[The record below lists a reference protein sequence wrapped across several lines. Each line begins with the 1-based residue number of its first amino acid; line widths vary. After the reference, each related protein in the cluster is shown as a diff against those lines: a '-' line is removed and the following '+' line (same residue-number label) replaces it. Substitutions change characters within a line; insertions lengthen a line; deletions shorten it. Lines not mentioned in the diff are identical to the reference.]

1 MRLIWP
7 EDLTAE
13 DHSAAVGKLRTYF
26 VMDPGSSPYTG
37 ASFDRLFGGGDRGE
51 VRDVLTA
58 EDLVAV
64 TTLSVEVPA
73 SAALR
78 ILGVD
83 GRRISDLLRL
93 IPTSLD
99 LVDVEA
105 HPINK
110 SWPAWQLWDLLH
122 DMSGIGPVI
131 AGKLVA
137 RKRPRLIPVYDS
149 VVAER
154 VGHPEHFWAALNED
168 LRADDGALHRR
179 LVDIRR
185 QSAIGEDISAL
196 RIFDIVTWMPGRG
209 GIPGT

>member
-7 EDLTAE
+7 EELTTE
-13 DHSAAVGKLRTYF
+13 DHTAAVGKLRTYF
-26 VMDPGSSPYTG
+26 GMDPGSSPYTG
-37 ASFDRLFGGGDRGE
+37 ASFERLFGGGDRRE

-64 TTLSVEVPA
+64 TTLSVKVLAP
-73 SAALR
+73 AALR

-83 GRRISDLLRL
+83 GRRISDLLRQ

-99 LVDVEA
+99 LADVDA
-105 HPINK
+105 HLINK
-110 SWPAWQLWDLLH
+110 SWPAWQLWDLLN
-122 DMSGIGPVI
+122 DMSRIGPVT

-137 RKRPRLIPVYDS
+137 RKRPHLIPVYDS

-154 VGHPEHFWAALNED
+154 VGHPKRFWAALNED
-168 LRADDGALHRR
+168 LRADDGALHQR
-179 LVDIRR
+179 LLDIRH

-196 RIFDIVTWMPGRG
+196 RIFDIVTWMPGRDR
-209 GIPGT
+209 TLRK